1 MFIVQKI
8 NIKNALEK
16 KASVKEECRMKMIV
30 RLQELLDSNYPA
42 KGSL

>member
-16 KASVKEECRMKMIV
+16 KASVKEECRMKNDCSLTGAV
-30 RLQELLDSNYPA
+30 RLKLS
-42 KGSL
+42 G